1 MLTERTAMH
10 GERSFMV
17 GLFGVRMACFIKGLV
32 RRIRGRASI
41 PMGSVVEAPDV
52 DLELSPV
59 LASVKGSR
67 ASAPTASPLTLSARE
82 AA

>member
-1 MLTERTAMH
+1 M
-10 GERSFMV
+10 
-17 GLFGVRMACFIKGLV
+17 GLL

-41 PMGSVVEAPDV
+41 LTDSVVEAPDV
-52 DLELSPV
+52 DLEESPV

-67 ASAPTASPLTLSARE
+67 ASAPTASPLTLSVRE